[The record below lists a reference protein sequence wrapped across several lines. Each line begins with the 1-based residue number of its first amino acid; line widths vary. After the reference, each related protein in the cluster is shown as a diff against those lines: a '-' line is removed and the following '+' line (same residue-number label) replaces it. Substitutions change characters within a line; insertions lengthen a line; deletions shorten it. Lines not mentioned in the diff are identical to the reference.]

1 MLCLLVWASVRVL
14 GVGRVEQHNSG
25 PNALPYVSINFFLP
39 VEMVEI
45 LNEHNEADFFTSEKA
60 LKAVLFSNT
69 IASMPACSS
78 HICGHASMSFALVP
92 SPSVPAGT
100 AKTRPHA
107 CYAARSIDYEATYI
121 VSLFVY
127 SGVAS

>member
-1 MLCLLVWASVRVL
+1 
-14 GVGRVEQHNSG
+14 
-25 PNALPYVSINFFLP
+25 
-39 VEMVEI
+39 MVEI
-45 LNEHNEADFFTSEKA
+45 LNEHNESEFFASEKA

-69 IASMPACSS
+69 IASMPAFPS
-78 HICGHASMSFALVP
+78 HICGHVSMSFALVP

-127 SGVAS
+127 SGVASPLQIMRTLVASPFAML